1 LSPYHNLM
9 ERPIEKCPSRHDLF
23 MYGWK
28 CTNRTCVCLCDYCRS
43 QRRLHMEFENRGIS
57 QHYERLE

>member
-1 LSPYHNLM
+1 
-9 ERPIEKCPSRHDLF
+9 